1 MIAIVYRG
9 LEQQNSFRVY
19 LGSLKLIQI
28 SLLHTAPS
36 DGCEHNRE
44 TTLFCERYN

>member
-28 SLLHTAPS
+28 SLLNTPTV
-36 DGCEHNRE
+36 GYRHNRE
-44 TTLFCERYN
+44 TTLFCVRHN